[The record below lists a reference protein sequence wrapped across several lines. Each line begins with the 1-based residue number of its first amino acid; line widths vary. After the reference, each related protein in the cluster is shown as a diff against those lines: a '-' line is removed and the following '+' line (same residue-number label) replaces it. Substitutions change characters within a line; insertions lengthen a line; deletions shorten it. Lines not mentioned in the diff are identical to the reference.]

1 MCGIA
6 GLVRFAGLRPDERG
20 MGPLMAAALRHR
32 GPDEAGGYTDG
43 VASLGHAR
51 LSIIDLHDG
60 RQPMSNEDGSIR
72 VVFNGEIYNH
82 AELAAGLRS
91 RGHQLRTRCDTEVIV
106 HLYEDRG
113 EEFVHQLNGMFA
125 IAIWDARRRQ
135 LLLVRDRLG
144 LKPLYWHDDG
154 GRVAFGSELKAIL
167 AVEDLRPRLDLHALV
182 DYLTF
187 GHVPAPRTIF
197 EGLRKL
203 EPGHMAVCT
212 AGGTRIHQY
221 WDIPLDVNE
230 TSKRRNVET
239 SKRQNGETRSGD
251 AEQFAALLQD
261 AIATRLVADV
271 PLGGFLSGGVDSAS
285 VVAGMCRARG
295 SHASAV
301 LTHTVGFSEADH
313 DERAAARE
321 AASLLGTDHR
331 EVMVRP
337 DAAAAAE
344 LLARHFDEPFADSS
358 AVPTYYLS
366 KAARERVTVALAGDG
381 GDELLGGYRRYWFD
395 LAEGAARQH
404 LPEWLRATAG
414 VAGAVYPK
422 ADWLPR
428 PLRAKVTLQNLACDA
443 VTAHLRS
450 VSLRSGALP
459 GFLLRPEML
468 ESIVDYD
475 PFERPRGLLPAR
487 EDAGAGSA
495 LSLPELLYLD
505 MKTLLPDDMLT
516 KVDRASMAVGLE
528 VREPLLDYRL
538 VEFAARLPTE
548 QRLEKRILRETVGN
562 WLGPGFASR
571 PKKGFN
577 VPVDA
582 WFRGPLRQLSHDLLD
597 SSAAMCAEWIA
608 PEAIRRVLRDH
619 ERGIR
624 NDGHVLWALLSLELW
639 ARAYRPAPKVA
650 ASDDKAC
657 MTELCAS

>member
-6 GLVRFAGLRPDERG
+6 GFLRFAGLRSEERG
-20 MGPLMAAALRHR
+20 LGPMMAATLRHR

-43 VASLGHAR
+43 LVSLGHTR
-51 LSIIDLHDG
+51 LSIIDLCAG
-60 RQPMSNEDGSIR
+60 RQPMSNEDGSVW

-82 AELAAGLRS
+82 AELTTRLRS
-91 RGHQLRTRCDTEVIV
+91 RGHQLRTLCDTEVLV
-106 HLYEDRG
+106 HLYEDLG

-125 IAIWDARRRQ
+125 IAVWDTRRRQ

-144 LKPLYWHDDG
+144 IKPLYWHDDG
-154 GRVAFGSELKAIL
+154 GRIAFGSELKAVL
-167 AVEDLRPRLDLHALV
+167 AAEDLRPHVDLHALV

-197 EGLRKL
+197 QGIRKL
-203 EPGHMAVCT
+203 EPGHLAVCT
-212 AGGTRIHQY
+212 AAGTRVRQY
-221 WDIPLDVNE
+221 WDIPL
-230 TSKRRNVET
+230 KR
-239 SKRQNGETRSGD
+239 GEGAKSGPH
-251 AEQFAALLQD
+251 AASCEHEFAQPGAATEEFAALLQNSV
-261 AIATRLVADV
+261 AIRTLADV
-271 PLGGFLSGGVDSAS
+271 PLGAFLSGGVDSAS
-285 VVAGMCRARG
+285 VVAGMCRSRDAG
-295 SHASAV
+295 SEAV
-301 LTHTVGFSEADH
+301 LTHTVGFSERDH

-321 AASLLGTDHR
+321 VANLLGTDHR

-381 GDELLGGYRRYWFD
+381 ADELLGGYRRYWFD
-395 LAEGAARQH
+395 LAEGAAREH
-404 LPEWLRATAG
+404 LPEWLLATAG
-414 VAGAVYPK
+414 LAGAVYPK

-428 PLRAKVTLQNLACDA
+428 SLRAKVTLQNLACDA

-459 GFLLRPEML
+459 GFLLRPEVL
-468 ESIVDYD
+468 DSVAEYD
-475 PFERPRGLLPAR
+475 PFERPRGLLAR
-487 EDAGAGSA
+487 RGDVGAGSA
-495 LSLPELLYLD
+495 LRLSELLYLD

-538 VEFAARLPTE
+538 VEFAARLPAE
-548 QRLEKRILRETVGN
+548 QRLEKRILRETLGG
-562 WLGPGFASR
+562 WLGPQFAQR

-597 SSAAMCAEWIA
+597 CPAAACAEWIA

-619 ERGIR
+619 ERGVR
-624 NDGHVLWALLSLELW
+624 NDGHVLWTLLSLELW
-639 ARAYRPAPKVA
+639 ARAYVPARV
-650 ASDDKAC
+650 KA
-657 MTELCAS
+657 TAEPARQLAPA